1 MEFYDDSGCRHAIS
15 LEGPLTREKIA
26 RILDYA
32 ELMGGLTP
40 QLSPWTSHEHPRT
53 KLERIRDLVVHK
65 LRETTFSSHEVR
77 ALYKDFYGDPIP
89 LTTVATYLS
98 RLADR
103 GLLRRSFSSGRW
115 RYCLAESALS
125 LPVS

>member
-1 MEFYDDSGCRHAIS
+1 MEFYDESGCRHTIS
-15 LEGPLTREKIA
+15 LEGPLTRDKIG

-32 ELMGGLTP
+32 DLMGGLTP
-40 QLSPWTSHEHPRT
+40 QSSPRTSHEHPRT

-65 LRETTFSSHEVR
+65 LRENTFSSDEVR

-115 RYCLAESALS
+115 RYCLADSALS

>member
-1 MEFYDDSGCRHAIS
+1 MEFYDDSGCRHTIS
-15 LEGPLTREKIA
+15 LDGPLTRDKIG

-32 ELMGGLTP
+32 ELMGGLSP
-40 QLSPWTSHEHPRT
+40 QSSARASHEHPRT
-53 KLERIRDLVVHK
+53 KLERIRDLVVNK
-65 LRETTFSSHEVR
+65 LRENTFSSDEVR
-77 ALYKDFYGDPIP
+77 VLYKDFYGDPIP

-115 RYCLAESALS
+115 RYCLADSALS